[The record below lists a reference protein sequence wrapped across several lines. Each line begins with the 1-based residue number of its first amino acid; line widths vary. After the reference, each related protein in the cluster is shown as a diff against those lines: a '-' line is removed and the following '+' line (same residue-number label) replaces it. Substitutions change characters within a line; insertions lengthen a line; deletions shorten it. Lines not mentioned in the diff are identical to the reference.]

1 MALRVLFNL
10 LTQNLGIRKFKPDI
24 KRKELGI
31 KKYNISLLRNIINS
45 YRYFFENDSKAVWY
59 KFKSNFI
66 YNENRL
72 EGIHIDEKDV
82 AEILTDIRIYKQD
95 SKYCES
101 EYENIIEVVG
111 HASMYDYLMT
121 TSDQL
126 NIFRTLSLNAML
138 FQYAPY
144 PESGGK
150 LRNVNNFITQSQFE
164 TVDYHDIPN
173 ELLKLDKYLNKLLN
187 EKDTISDSQYID
199 EVVKIHHKITVIHP
213 FIDGNGR
220 VSRIMLNWLFKL
232 KGLPP
237 VYLKYKNKDKY
248 YDALK
253 EADLNDDYS
262 FLSEVFYREIILS
275 IIQLNTKFKL

>member
-95 SKYCES
+95 SKYCKS

-126 NIFRTLSLNAML
+126 NIFKTLSLNAML

-144 PESGGK
+144 PEGGGK
-150 LRNVNNFITQSQFE
+150 IRNVNNFITQSQFE

-173 ELLKLDKYLNKLLN
+173 ELLKLDEYLKKLLN

-199 EVVKIHHKITVIHP
+199 EVVKIHHKITIIHP
-213 FIDGNGR
+213 FTDGNGR
-220 VSRIMLNWLFKL
+220 VSRLMLNWLFKL

-253 EADLNDDYS
+253 AADLNDDYS
-262 FLSEVFYREIILS
+262 YLSEVFYREIILS